1 MLSLQTIREK
11 NQERQK
17 EYDEGTAITGLYLST
32 ALAGE
37 AGETCN
43 VVKKLERERLGL
55 KGTRSSVSSL
65 SDELADTLCY
75 LDLLAAKYGIDLE
88 AAYVKKFNEVS
99 QKNGFNTR
107 F

>member
-1 MLSLQTIREK
+1 MLSLTTIREK
-11 NQERQK
+11 NLERQK
-17 EYDEGTAITGLYLST
+17 EYDEGAAITPTYLGT

-37 AGETCN
+37 VGEACN

-65 SDELADTLCY
+65 SKELADVLCY
-75 LDLLAAKYGIDLE
+75 LDLLAAKFNIDLE
-88 AAYVKKFNEVS
+88 VAYIEKFNEVS
-99 QKNGFNTR
+99 ERNGFKTR